1 MTILPTTKGKKLRK
15 DEKRGDEWR
24 GEGSGGQSCSSHSHR
39 LGISPPVI
47 SHSSHSSLPH
57 SHPSPLSPGPPRKVA
72 RVWKAGVSSS
82 LSSLSLPPSLPPT
95 QVLISPRESR
105 EETVSSA
112 NGEHEGPNSDDEYDR
127 GFRDEEMERNFESR
141 LKDERGLDI
150 KKMVGDG
157 ACLFRGVSHQ
167 IYGDEGMHGEVRR
180 LCLDYME
187 KNREHFEQFITE
199 DFEAYITRKRRP
211 TVHGNHVELQAIS
224 EIYNRPIEIY
234 EYNINP
240 INVFHPKSSGAS
252 SSSSSS
258 SFSAG
263 NSGSNEKKEKEDEIN
278 APIRLSYHGST
289 HYNAVIDPRVATVGV
304 GLGLPS
310 FEPGL
315 ADRQLIA
322 DAISKSEMHQIE
334 QAMLND
340 KMSMTDWE
348 RTEEDLKDQV
358 LRASYMEYARS
369 VEGSEASSSRRGESS
384 SSSIPHPPPA
394 SPQPCSSRDMDTPE
408 RSAPVQSSSS
418 GRDRPK
424 QSSLYEEL
432 LMAEALEWNEDSN
445 YESSLAE
452 ALVLSQQTFLTE
464 YRRRPDG
471 QGGSKD

>member
-1 MTILPTTKGKKLRK
+1 
-15 DEKRGDEWR
+15 
-24 GEGSGGQSCSSHSHR
+24 HS
-39 LGISPPVI
+39 
-47 SHSSHSSLPH
+47 SHSSHSS
-57 SHPSPLSPGPPRKVA
+57 HPSSISPSLPRKIA
-72 RVWKAGVSSS
+72 RGNKGGVSSS
-82 LSSLSLPPSLPPT
+82 LSSHSIPSSSLLPSSQP
-95 QVLISPRESR
+95 LIVSPRGSR
-105 EETVSSA
+105 EDNESLRK
-112 NGEHEGPNSDDEYDR
+112 EERDGPNSDDEYDR
-127 GFRDEEMERNFESR
+127 GFRDEEMEREFESR
-141 LKDERGLDI
+141 LRDERGLEI

-167 IYGDEGMHGEVRR
+167 IYGDEDMHGEVRK

-199 DFEAYITRKRRP
+199 DFSAYISRKRRP
-211 TVHGNHVELQAIS
+211 NVHGNHVELQAIS

-240 INVFHPKSSGAS
+240 INVFHPKTSGAS
-252 SSSSSS
+252 SSSN
-258 SFSAG
+258 G
-263 NSGSNEKKEKEDEIN
+263 GGSGSNERKEEDMN

-289 HYNAVIDPRVATVGV
+289 HYNAVMDPRVATVGV

-310 FEPGL
+310 FEPGM

-358 LRASYMEYARS
+358 LRESYMEYARS
-369 VEGSEASSSRRGESS
+369 MEESNEPSTSSSSRPRHYPPPSS
-384 SSSIPHPPPA
+384 SFSRPHPSPSPSRSSISS
-394 SPQPCSSRDMDTPE
+394 SPKPCSSRQMDTP
-408 RSAPVQSSSS
+408 
-418 GRDRPK
+418 DRGGGTMRASQNGGSWMDVNQP
-424 QSSLYEEL
+424 SSLYEEL
-432 LMAEALEWNEDSN
+432 LMAEALEWNDDNN

-452 ALVLSQQTFLTE
+452 ALIISQQTFLTE
-464 YRRRPDG
+464 CIRRPDG